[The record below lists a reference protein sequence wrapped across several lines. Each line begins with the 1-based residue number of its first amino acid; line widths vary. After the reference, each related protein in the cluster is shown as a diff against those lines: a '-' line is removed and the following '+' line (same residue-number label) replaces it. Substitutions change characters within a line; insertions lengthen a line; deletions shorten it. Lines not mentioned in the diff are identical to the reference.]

1 MPAQKKANS
10 YLSKTLTPPK
20 SKATAKPDAKSTPK
34 KQIPTAAQKMNI
46 AKTNL
51 MARKIEL
58 DAAKGYTRIGK
69 SLVKPNIEKYNRL
82 KGFEAKSGSKSDA
95 REMAKDKALKTAAV
109 GARMQKS
116 PSDLAS
122 RAQKVGEASRTYAR
136 TKNQR
141 FK

>member
-1 MPAQKKANS
+1 MPA
-10 YLSKTLTPPK
+10 
-20 SKATAKPDAKSTPK
+20 PK
-34 KQIPTAAQKMNI
+34 KKTIPTTTTA

-51 MARKIEL
+51 MARKAEL
-58 DAAKGYTRIGK
+58 DSGKAYTKIGK

-116 PSDLAS
+116 ASDLAS
-122 RAQKVGEASRTYAR
+122 RAQKVGEASRTNRRVQAQAKR
-136 TKNQR
+136 KTK
-141 FK
+141 

>member
-1 MPAQKKANS
+1 MAMSGSNKRMARQMGP
-10 YLSKTLTPPK
+10 LTPISKPK
-20 SKATAKPDAKSTPK
+20 
-34 KQIPTAAQKMNI
+34 PTTTNA

-51 MARKIEL
+51 MARKAEL
-58 DAAKGYTRIGK
+58 DSGKAYTKIGK

-116 PSDLAS
+116 ASDLAS
-122 RAQKVGEASRTYAR
+122 RAQKVGEASRTNRRVQAQAKKVAKK
-136 TKNQR
+136 TK
-141 FK
+141 